1 MINVLFT
8 ITNTAEAIRNGNLLK
23 SAFIERDKSFGP
35 KFQME
40 RDALFIL
47 GISPG
52 RNSPRKCRIP
62 SAQKKKKGR
71 RRKEKEKNPWELFI
85 PPGCEESRI

>member
-1 MINVLFT
+1 
-8 ITNTAEAIRNGNLLK
+8 
-23 SAFIERDKSFGP
+23 
-35 KFQME
+35 
-40 RDALFIL
+40 LFIL